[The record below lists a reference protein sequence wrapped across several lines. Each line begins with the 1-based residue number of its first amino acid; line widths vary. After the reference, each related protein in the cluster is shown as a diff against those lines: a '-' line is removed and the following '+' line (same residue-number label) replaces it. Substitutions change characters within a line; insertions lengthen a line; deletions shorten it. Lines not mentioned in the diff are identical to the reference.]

1 VSQVEQETEAR
12 ESQPTA
18 RQLAALR
25 QIRVMG
31 DPVLREVAAPV
42 TVFDAELR
50 ETADRMLGIMHDAPG
65 VGLAATQLGL
75 VRRLLV
81 YDVDDEPRVLVN
93 PVITERSQESEVSE
107 EGCLSVP
114 GVRVPVERALRI
126 RVTGADV
133 RGRPLD
139 FEAEG
144 LHARVI
150 QHETDHLDGI
160 LIVDRTTKEER
171 AQAMRL
177 LRETVFS
184 GDM

>member
-1 VSQVEQETEAR
+1 MSQIEQETEAQ
-12 ESQPTA
+12 ESRPTA
-18 RQLAALR
+18 RQLVALQ

-31 DPVLREVAAPV
+31 DPVLREVATPV

-50 ETADRMLGIMHDAPG
+50 ETAERMVEIMHDAPG
-65 VGLAATQLGL
+65 VGLAATQLGI

-81 YDVDDEPRVLVN
+81 YDVEDEPRVLVN
-93 PVITERSQESEVSE
+93 PEIRERSQESEVAE

-126 RVTGADV
+126 RVSGSDV
-133 RGRPLD
+133 RGRRLD

-144 LHARVI
+144 IHARVI

-160 LIVDRTTKEER
+160 LMIDRTTKEER
-171 AQAMRL
+171 AEAMRL
-177 LRETVFS
+177 LRETVLS
-184 GDM
+184 GDT